1 MSAWSKID
9 ELRRSVASRPL
20 IEIEVGPIKTV
31 KDAEAALKDID
42 LKPDRLVVM
51 GWEILL
57 SRRKQEG
64 VVLWHFSAK
73 LYPHGRSSTEHDWKV
88 LGQIAAR
95 VKAPRDPVLPPADPS
110 AVIHWS
116 WTEQ

>member
-9 ELRRSVASRPL
+9 ELRRSVADRPL

-95 VKAPRDPVLPPADPS
+95 VKAPRDPVLTPEDPN

-116 WTEQ
+116 WTK